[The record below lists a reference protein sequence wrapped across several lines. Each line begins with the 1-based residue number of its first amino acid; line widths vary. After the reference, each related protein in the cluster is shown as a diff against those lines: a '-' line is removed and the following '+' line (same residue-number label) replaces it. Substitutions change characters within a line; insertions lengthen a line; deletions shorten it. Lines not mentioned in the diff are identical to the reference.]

1 MAPEALTW
9 VLGDGTGQGLVRR
22 ATGGAGARGRQG
34 RKDGKGGGPGGVVLG
49 GGPGVVGEGVGPRG
63 AGLSLPHVSF
73 DVIQAEGHTLVRA
86 APFGLLLALAAA
98 AQFVFNDLR
107 GRWAGGRVAARLEP
121 RPSSGSAWAPRPH

>member
-1 MAPEALTW
+1 MALGRGGGKGERMARGV
-9 VLGDGTGQGLVRR
+9 VLG
-22 ATGGAGARGRQG
+22 GGW
-34 RKDGKGGGPGGVVLG
+34 GGGPG

-98 AQFVFNDLR
+98 TQFVFNDLR

-121 RPSSGSAWAPRPH
+121 CPSSGSAWAPRPH